1 VPASP
6 RPPARRRPLIRA
18 GWGRC
23 AVRHATAALL
33 LSALGAPAWSFGF
46 DDVAE
51 KARQL
56 AATPYTATAE
66 NLPQEL
72 KDLSYDQYRDIRY
85 NPQRAL
91 WRAQALPFELM
102 FFHLGKFQRQPV
114 AINEIVDGTVQ
125 HLAFDRQNFDYGHN
139 TLHPENWGDLGYAGF
154 RVHTTLN
161 SPDYKDEL
169 AVFLGASYFR
179 ALGKGQR
186 YGLSARGLAIDTTG
200 PGAEEFPRFVEFW
213 VERPAPQAA
222 SVVIHALLDSPRV
235 TGAYRFTLQ
244 PGTETVFDVQA
255 RLFLRAGVTTLGL
268 APLTSMFRHG
278 ENQPHPDDFRPEV
291 HDSDGLMIATGGA
304 VGGAVGD
311 AGGNAPGDAAGGGEW
326 LWRPLVNPA
335 HPLVTSFAVRQ
346 LQGFGLMQRD
356 RNFAS
361 YEDTEARYE
370 TRPSAWVTPV
380 GNWGPGRVELMQLP
394 TPDESNDNIV
404 AYWVP
409 DAVPAPGQPIDF
421 AYRLHW
427 QGDEQQRPPSGWT
440 VQSRR
445 GSGYI
450 EPGTPVD
457 PRDVQFVVDFDG
469 PGLRA
474 LAPDAA
480 VEAVVTA
487 GANATVLERNAYRNP
502 ATGTWRMTLRI
513 KRLASPQPV
522 ELRAFL
528 QTHDHTLTETWTTIL
543 PTD

>member
-1 VPASP
+1 MATGQ
-6 RPPARRRPLIRA
+6 A
-18 GWGRC
+18 WG
-23 AVRHATAALL
+23 
-33 LSALGAPAWSFGF
+33 FGF

-51 KARQL
+51 KARLL
-56 AATPYTATAE
+56 AAAPYAPSTLD
-66 NLPQEL
+66 LPQEL

-85 NPQRAL
+85 NPQRAI
-91 WRAQALPFELM
+91 WREQNLPFELM
-102 FFHLGKFQRQPV
+102 FFHLGKFQTQPV
-114 AINEIVDGTVQ
+114 LIHEIVGPDVLP
-125 HLAFDRQNFDYGHN
+125 LAFDRQNFDYGHN
-139 TLHPENWGDLGYAGF
+139 TLHPETWGDLGYAGF
-154 RVHTTLN
+154 RVHTALN
-161 SPDYKDEL
+161 SAAYKDEL

-200 PGAEEFPRFVEFW
+200 PGPEEFPRFVEFW
-213 VERPAPQAA
+213 IERPALGAA
-222 SVVIHALLDSPRV
+222 SLVIHALLDSPRA
-235 TGAYRFTLQ
+235 TGAYRITML
-244 PGTETVFDVQA
+244 PGAETVFEVQA
-255 RLFLRAGVTTLGL
+255 RIFLRAGATPAIATLGL

-278 ENQPHPDDFRPEV
+278 ENQPRADDFRPEV
-291 HDSDGLMIATGGA
+291 HDSDGLMIATGDG
-304 VGGAVGD
+304 
-311 AGGNAPGDAAGGGEW
+311 AGGSAEW

-335 HPLVTSFAVRQ
+335 RPLVTSFSVRD
-346 LQGFGLMQRD
+346 LRGFGLMQRD
-356 RNFAS
+356 RVFSS

-409 DAVPAPGQPIDF
+409 DTLPAPGMSLEF

-427 QGDEQQRPPSGWT
+427 QGDDQQHPPSGWT

-445 GSGYI
+445 GNGFI

-457 PRDVQFVVDFDG
+457 PRDAQFVVDFDG

-474 LAPDAA
+474 LPADAT
-480 VEAVVTA
+480 VEAVVSV
-487 GANATVLERNAYRNP
+487 GANAAILERNAFRNP
-502 ATGTWRMTLRI
+502 ATGGWRMTLRI
-513 KRLASPQPV
+513 KRLPSPQPV

-528 QTHDHTLTETWTTIL
+528 QSHEHTLTETWTTIL

>member
-1 VPASP
+1 M
-6 RPPARRRPLIRA
+6 PPLARSAA
-18 GWGRC
+18 GLL
-23 AVRHATAALL
+23 AAALL
-33 LSALGAPAWSFGF
+33 VLLPLGRARAFGF

-56 AATPYTATAE
+56 AAAPYAATPE

-85 NPQRAL
+85 NPQRAI

-114 AINEIVDGTVQ
+114 AINEIVDQTVE
-125 HLAFDRQNFDYGHN
+125 HFAFDRQNFDYGHN
-139 TLHPENWGDLGYAGF
+139 TLHPDNWGDMGYAGF
-154 RVHTTLN
+154 RVHTALN
-161 SPDYKDEL
+161 SPAYKDEL

-179 ALGKGQR
+179 ALGQAQH

-200 PGAEEFPRFVEFW
+200 PGPEEFPRFVEFW
-213 VERPAPQAA
+213 IERPSPTATEL
-222 SVVIHALLDSPRV
+222 VIHALLDSPRA
-235 TGAYRFTLQ
+235 TGAYRFTLH
-244 PGTETVFDVQA
+244 PGAETVFDVEV
-255 RLFLRAGVTTLGL
+255 RLYLRAGVTTLGL

-278 ENQPHPDDFRPEV
+278 ENQPHAEDFRPEV
-291 HDSDGLMIATGGA
+291 HDSDGLMIATG
-304 VGGAVGD
+304 D
-311 AGGNAPGDAAGGGEW
+311 GGGEW

-335 HPLVTSFAVRQ
+335 RPLVTSFAVKD
-346 LQGFGLMQRD
+346 LHGFGLMQRD

-370 TRPSAWVTPV
+370 KRPSAWITPV
-380 GNWGPGRVELMQLP
+380 GSWGPGRVELMQLP

-409 DAVPAPGQPIDF
+409 DKVPPPGQPLEF

-427 QGDEQQRPPSGWT
+427 QGEEQQHPPSAWT

-445 GSGYI
+445 GNGYV
-450 EPGTPVD
+450 ERGTVVD

-469 PGLRA
+469 PGLRELPA
-474 LAPDAA
+474 DAA
-480 VEAVVTA
+480 VEAVVSTS
-487 GANATVLERNAYRNP
+487 ANATLLERNAYRNP
-502 ATGTWRMTLRI
+502 ATGAWRMTLRV
-513 KRLASPQPV
+513 KRLASNDPV
-522 ELRAFL
+522 ELRAYL
-528 QTHDHTLTETWTTIL
+528 QSHDHTLTETWTTIL

>member
-1 VPASP
+1 
-6 RPPARRRPLIRA
+6 
-18 GWGRC
+18 
-23 AVRHATAALL
+23 LL
-33 LSALGAPAWSFGF
+33 LALTGRAWGFGF

-51 KARQL
+51 KARLL
-56 AATPYTATAE
+56 AAAPYLATPE
-66 NLPQEL
+66 SLPQEL
-72 KDLSYDQYRDIRY
+72 KDLNYDQYRDIRY

-91 WRAQALPFELM
+91 WRAEALPFELM
-102 FFHLGKFQRQPV
+102 FFHLGKFQKQPV
-114 AINEIVDGTVQ
+114 AIHEIVGPDVR

-139 TLHPENWGDLGYAGF
+139 TVKPERWGDLGYAGF
-154 RVHTTLN
+154 RVHTALN
-161 SPDYKDEL
+161 SPAYKDEL

-179 ALGKGQR
+179 ALGQGQR

-200 PGAEEFPRFVEFW
+200 PGPEEFPRFVEFW
-213 VERPAPQAA
+213 IERPAPLARTL
-222 SVVIHALLDSPRV
+222 VIHALLDSPRAA
-235 TGAYRFTLQ
+235 GAYRFTLQ

-255 RLFLRAGVTTLGL
+255 RLYLRAGVTTLGL

-278 ENQPHPDDFRPEV
+278 ENQPRPDDFRPEV
-291 HDSDGLMIATGGA
+291 HDSDGLMIATGDGT
-304 VGGAVGD
+304 
-311 AGGNAPGDAAGGGEW
+311 GGGEW

-335 HPLVTSFAVRQ
+335 RPLVTSFAVRE
-346 LQGFGLMQRD
+346 LRGFGLMQRD

-370 TRPSAWVTPV
+370 TRPSAWITPQ

-394 TPDESNDNIV
+394 TPDESNDNVV

-409 DAVPAPGQPIDF
+409 DSVPAPGQPINF

-427 QGDEQQRPPSGWT
+427 QGDEQQHPPSGWT

-445 GSGYI
+445 GNGFI
-450 EPGTPVD
+450 EPGTQVD

-469 PGLRA
+469 PGLRG
-474 LAPDAA
+474 LPPDAA
-480 VEAVVTA
+480 VEAVVSA
-487 GANATVLERNAYRNP
+487 GTNATVLDRNAYRNP
-502 ATGTWRMTLRI
+502 ATGAWRMTLHI

-528 QTHDHTLTETWTTIL
+528 QSHDHTLTETWTTIL

>member
-1 VPASP
+1 MISAPQTTRFPLS
-6 RPPARRRPLIRA
+6 ARRA
-18 GWGRC
+18 
-23 AVRHATAALL
+23 RHGAALSGAL
-33 LSALGAPAWSFGF
+33 LCLLFIASAKAWGFGF

-51 KARQL
+51 KARLL
-56 AATPYTATAE
+56 AAGPYTAAASA
-66 NLPQEL
+66 LPQEL

-85 NPQRAL
+85 NPQRAI
-91 WRAQALPFELM
+91 WRSQGLPFELM
-102 FFHLGKFQRQPV
+102 FFHLGKFQTQPV
-114 AINEIVDGTVQ
+114 LVHEIVGPEVQ
-125 HLAFDRQNFDYGHN
+125 ALAFDRQNFDYGHN
-139 TLHPENWGDLGYAGF
+139 AVKPETWGDLGYAGF
-154 RVHTTLN
+154 RVHTALN
-161 SPDYKDEL
+161 STAFKDEL

-213 VERPAPQAA
+213 IERPVAGAG
-222 SVVIHALLDSPRV
+222 SLVIHALLDSPRA

-255 RLFLRAGVTTLGL
+255 RLYLRAGAMPAITTLGL

-278 ENQPHPDDFRPEV
+278 ENQPHADDFRPEV
-291 HDSDGLMIATGGA
+291 HDSDGLMIATGDGT
-304 VGGAVGD
+304 
-311 AGGNAPGDAAGGGEW
+311 GGNAEW

-335 HPLVTSFAVRQ
+335 RPLVTSFAVRD
-346 LQGFGLMQRD
+346 LHGFGLMQRD

-380 GNWGPGRVELMQLP
+380 GHWAPGRVELMQLP

-409 DAVPAPGQPIDF
+409 DTLPEPGQPLDF

-427 QGDEQQRPPSGWT
+427 QGDDQQRPPTGWT

-445 GSGYI
+445 GNGFI

-469 PGLRA
+469 PALRA
-474 LAPDAA
+474 LPPDAA
-480 VEAVVTA
+480 VEAVVSA
-487 GANATVLERNAYRNP
+487 GANATILERNAYRNP
-502 ATGTWRMTLRI
+502 ANGSWRMALRI
-513 KRLASPQPV
+513 KRLPSPQPV
-522 ELRAFL
+522 ELRATL
-528 QTHDHTLTETWTTIL
+528 QSHEHTLTETWTTIL